1 MFSLCMNFLTF
12 GTNLD
17 CRVKIYLRTSKVMDN
32 HQIRQK
38 ITHVCLI
45 GVQADAKKTA
55 KTGEL

>member
-1 MFSLCMNFLTF
+1 MNFLTF